1 MDPQM
6 KDLHPPMPVVCLRA
20 VLADKVDIRSA
31 YPCPVYRTRQRGD
44 TFVWEFP
51 LKSSVPPDKW
61 IIAGTALLL
70 QI

>member
-1 MDPQM
+1 M

-20 VLADKVDIRSA
+20 VLADKVDVRMS

-51 LKSSVPPDKW
+51 LKTSVPSDKW
-61 IIAGTALLL
+61 VIAGTALLL